1 MAVVAMNYLLEAGAH
16 FGHPTK
22 RWNPKMKEY
31 IFTTRD
37 SIYIMD
43 LQKTVKKIEEAYE
56 ALSNIVS
63 NGGKVIYV
71 GTKKQASEVVKEEAT
86 RAGMFYVAERWLGGT
101 LTNFNTIRK
110 RVNRMIQIE
119 KMEADGTFD
128 LLPKKE
134 VVNLRKEYDK
144 LDKYLCGIREM
155 NKLPQAMIIVDS
167 KKEYNAIKEARKL
180 KIPVFGL
187 IDTNCDPDLVD
198 YVLPANDDAVR
209 SIKVVLGVLT
219 NAMVSVNGGEVVDY
233 ITEDPNKKVRTF
245 KKDND
250 NNYNN
255 NNSNYNNNYKKDH
268 SFKREDNSKVKFEKK
283 VVEPKVEEIK
293 VETVV
298 ADATNEMTSLTVKEL
313 RELAKEKGIKGF
325 STLKKEEL
333 LDVLN
338 K

>member
-1 MAVVAMNYLLEAGAH
+1 MAVVAINNLLEAGAH
-16 FGHPTK
+16 FGHQTK

-37 SIYIMD
+37 GIYIMD
-43 LQKTVKKIEEAYE
+43 LQKSVKKIEEAYN
-56 ALSNIVS
+56 ALTEIVS

-71 GTKKQASEVVKEEAT
+71 GTKKQASDVVREEAT
-86 RAGMFYVAERWLGGT
+86 RANMYYVDQRWLGGT
-101 LTNFNTIRK
+101 LTNFNTIKK
-110 RVNRMIQIE
+110 RVYRMVEIE

-134 VVNLRKEYDK
+134 VVNIKKEYEK
-144 LDKYLCGIREM
+144 LEKYLSGIRNM
-155 NKLPQAMIIVDS
+155 NKLPQAMIIVDT

-219 NAMVSVNGGEVVDY
+219 NAITTINGGEIIDYVSEDSSKKSKPALKAVVD
-233 ITEDPNKKVRTF
+233 TPKETKK
-245 KKDND
+245 
-250 NNYNN
+250 
-255 NNSNYNNNYKKDH
+255 
-268 SFKREDNSKVKFEKK
+268 E
-283 VVEPKVEEIK
+283 VVEVKKEEVVEEVK
-293 VETVV
+293 ETSST
-298 ADATNEMTSLTVKEL
+298 DLSTLTVKEL
-313 RELAKEKGIKGF
+313 REMAKEAGLKGV
-325 STLKKEEL
+325 STMKKEEL
-333 LDVLN
+333 LEALN

>member
-16 FGHPTK
+16 FGHQTK

-31 IFTTRD
+31 IFTTREG
-37 SIYIMD
+37 IYIMD
-43 LQKTVKKIEEAYE
+43 LQKTVKKIEEAYS
-56 ALSNIVS
+56 ALTEIVS

-86 RAGMFYVAERWLGGT
+86 RSGMYYVAERWLGGT
-101 LTNFNTIRK
+101 LTNFNTIRR

-119 KMEADGTFD
+119 KMEEDGTFD

-144 LDKYLCGIREM
+144 LNKYLAGIREM
-155 NKLPQAMIIVDS
+155 NKLPQAMIIVDT
-167 KKEYNAIKEARKL
+167 KKEYNAIAEAKKL
-180 KIPVFGL
+180 NIPVFGL

-219 NAMVSVNGGEVVDY
+219 NAVVAVNGGEVVDY
-233 ITEDPNKKVRTF
+233 ITEDPNKKVRNF
-245 KKDND
+245 KND
-250 NNYNN
+250 NNN
-255 NNSNYNNNYKKDH
+255 NNSNTRREYNN
-268 SFKREDNSKVKFEKK
+268 SKPNHN
-283 VVEPKVEEIK
+283 EPKVMKKEVVEKEEVIK
-293 VETVV
+293 EKEIVVEEVQPE
-298 ADATNEMTSLTVKEL
+298 ATQNNDLKSLTVKDL
-313 RELAKEKGIKGF
+313 RELAKEKNIKGV
-325 STLKKEEL
+325 STMKKEEL
-333 LDVLN
+333 LEILS